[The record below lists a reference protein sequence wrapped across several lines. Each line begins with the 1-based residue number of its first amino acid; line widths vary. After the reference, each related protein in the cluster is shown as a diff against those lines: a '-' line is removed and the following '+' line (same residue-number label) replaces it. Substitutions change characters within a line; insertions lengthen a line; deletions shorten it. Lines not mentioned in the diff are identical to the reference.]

1 MFQIILVFILIL
13 ILSYVLLRH
22 HHSRLNQ
29 QRVTQ
34 TQPAINAWLGRLEFN
49 HQCADP
55 LPGFASHLATISDF
69 LPEKTLATLR
79 EAAIAQ
85 THIDQTLIPGHKKG
99 NTVAY
104 RQLREHAPEI
114 VAFYLSPELRETLSK
129 LIGTSV
135 RPTPAHDQSSCS
147 LLIYTDPGDHI
158 GWHYDYNFYHG
169 RHFTILLSLENR
181 HLDDEHKLS
190 SAVLQVK
197 NKKQIK
203 DIPTPANSLVVFEG
217 KQVLH
222 RATKL
227 AENERRILLS
237 MTFCTDDST
246 NLALDLSRRIKDTA
260 FFGLRALWT

>member
-1 MFQIILVFILIL
+1 MFQIILIIILI
-13 ILSYVLLRH
+13 ISLSYVLLRQ
-22 HHSRLNQ
+22 HHSRLLQ

-34 TQPAINAWLGRLEFN
+34 TQPAITAWLGRLEFS
-49 HQCADP
+49 HQSTDT
-55 LPGFASHLATISDF
+55 LPGFTSHLATISDF
-69 LPEKTLATLR
+69 LPDKTLATLR

-85 THIDQTLIPGHKKG
+85 TNIDQTLIPGHKKG

-104 RQLREHAPEI
+104 NQLREHAPEI
-114 VAFYLSPELRETLSK
+114 VAFYLSPELRETLRK
-129 LIGTSV
+129 LIGTPV
-135 RPTPAHDQSSCS
+135 QPTPAHDQSSCS

-181 HLDDEHKLS
+181 QLNEEHKLS

-197 NKKQIK
+197 NHKEVK

-227 AENERRILLS
+227 AKNERRILLS

-246 NLALDLSRRIKDTA
+246 SLALDLFRRIKDTA
-260 FFGLRALWT
+260 FFGLRALWS